1 MLLLSV
7 SFLCFT
13 AVLPSVFGPDRLTG
27 LPVSSGTVQV
37 PLLNAYMEV
46 VAEVAAEFVVVRPL
60 TNVQPETLNAKMYWK
75 QTAKVCFARSGKG
88 V

>member
-1 MLLLSV
+1 V
-7 SFLCFT
+7 CFT
-13 AVLPSVFGPDRLTG
+13 AALPSVFGPDRLRG
-27 LPVSSGTVQV
+27 LPVSSGMVQV

-75 QTAKVCFARSGKG
+75 QTAKVCFASDKG

>member
-1 MLLLSV
+1 MLPAYGLVRLA
-7 SFLCFT
+7 
-13 AVLPSVFGPDRLTG
+13 AVLPSVFGPDRETG

-75 QTAKVCFARSGKG
+75 QTAKVWFARSVKG